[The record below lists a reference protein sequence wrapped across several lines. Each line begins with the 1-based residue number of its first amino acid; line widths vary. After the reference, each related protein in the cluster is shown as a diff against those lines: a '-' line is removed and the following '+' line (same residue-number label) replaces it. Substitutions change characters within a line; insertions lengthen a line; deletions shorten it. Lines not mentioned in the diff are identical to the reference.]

1 MPRSNPLQLL
11 RLAIGLAL
19 ALAAVWALLG
29 TGGVGA
35 QQQARKHIVKK
46 APNKTLGRYV
56 LTNTRHHTLY
66 SLSAEKNG
74 RIICDDACLDSWS
87 TLAIPPATKPVGP
100 VKLGVISR
108 PGGGLQVTYK
118 GLPLYTFRADRI
130 SGSVKG
136 EGIKDVGT
144 WHAVT
149 IGKPLPPEPA
159 PAPTPQPEPPNPYP
173 Y

>member
-1 MPRSNPLQLL
+1 MPRSNSFQLP
-11 RLAIGLAL
+11 RLAIGLVL
-19 ALAAVWALLG
+19 AIAAVWALLG
-29 TGGVGA
+29 AGGVGA
-35 QQQARKHIVKK
+35 EQQARKHIVKK

-56 LTNTRHHTLY
+56 LTNTKHHTLY
-66 SLSAEKNG
+66 SLSAERNG

-118 GLPLYTFRADRI
+118 GLPLYTFRGDRI
-130 SGSVKG
+130 SGAVKG

-149 IGKPLPPEPA
+149 IGKPLPPEP